1 MRIVGR
7 RVCDIVVENVFT
19 VFNITL
25 FLTLAATLALGPANP
40 ATRRTVLGDT
50 LFAGASVWLN
60 SAYETLRP
68 LRRSW
73 RPAGGP
79 GNPSFPLVERRPPCE
94 FDRPPVAL
102 GS

>member
-68 LRRSW
+68 PRRSV
-73 RPAGGP
+73 AAC
-79 GNPSFPLVERRPPCE
+79 RRPRESQLP
-94 FDRPPVAL
+94 L
-102 GS
+102 G